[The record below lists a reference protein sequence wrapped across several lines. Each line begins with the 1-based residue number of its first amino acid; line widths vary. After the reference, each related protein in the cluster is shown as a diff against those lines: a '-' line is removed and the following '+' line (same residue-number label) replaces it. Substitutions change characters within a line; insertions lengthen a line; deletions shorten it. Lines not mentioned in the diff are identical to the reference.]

1 MKRLTIV
8 FTVWLMA
15 QGAIAQPSAFQVT
28 KRGAGSPVLLLP
40 GFATPGS
47 VWDETIKNLEGKHQY
62 HIISYAGF
70 NGIAPIEMPWYE
82 TIKEELLAYILDQH
96 LSDITIIGHSM
107 GGNLAVDIAAA
118 LPDKVTKLVLVDAIP
133 CMRALMMPGVP
144 ASQIQ
149 YDNPYS
155 KQMLAMPVD
164 TFRQTVANMAA
175 YMTFDKAK
183 ADTLTNWMLKADRKT
198 YVYGYTDLLKL
209 DLRTVL
215 DQVNAETLI
224 LGASYPDKD
233 VVLANFKDQYANLK
247 NKTIEIAS
255 DSRHFIMFDQPAWLC
270 EHINAFLTK

>member
-15 QGAIAQPSAFQVT
+15 QGAIAQHAAFQVT
-28 KRGAGSPVLLLP
+28 KRGAGNPILFLP
-40 GFATPGS
+40 GFASPGS
-47 VWDETIKNLEGKHQY
+47 VWDQTIANLKGKHEY

-82 TIKEELLAYILDQH
+82 TIKEELLDYVLEQK

-107 GGNLAVDIAAA
+107 GGNLAVDLAAA

-155 KQMLAMPVD
+155 KQMLAMPAD
-164 TFRQTVANMAA
+164 TFRQTVSKMAA

-183 ADTLTNWMLKADRKT
+183 MDTLTHWMLEADRNT
-198 YVYGYTDLLKL
+198 YVHGYTDLLKL

-215 DQVNAETLI
+215 DQVTAETLI
-224 LGASYPDKD
+224 LGASYPDKE
-233 VVLANFKDQYANLK
+233 VVLANFKDQYANLG
-247 NKTIEIAS
+247 NKTIEMAPE
-255 DSRHFIMFDQPAWLC
+255 SRHFIMFDQPAWLY
-270 EHINAFLTK
+270 ENINAFLSK